1 MAKSRLSCGPLTQA
15 WPSTQTPG
23 EWGRK
28 SVCASLMN
36 GARPFRHSYEYTL
49 ALALAL
55 TFTFTLIFV

>member
-15 WPSTQTPG
+15 WPSTQTAG

-28 SVCASLMN
+28 SECASLMN

-55 TFTFTLIFV
+55 TLAFTLIFV